1 MKKNISIN
9 LFGELYN
16 IDEDAYA
23 LLGNYL
29 DNMKSYF
36 SKRDGGDEIAD
47 DIEHRVAEHMWALK
61 DRGQNAVDIDTV
73 KKMIESIGDPTQ
85 MDDAADNAS
94 GAGEAKEGATGGAE
108 AAAPRAKKK
117 GFFRPVSDYV
127 GSHRFYRDGK
137 EKMAGGVIS
146 GLCHYCGGGDPLVWR
161 LLTALVL
168 IVTCTQLDSDEY
180 WFISHVCLWVF
191 WAIIVIYVLLWL
203 LAPMARTT
211 EERLCMKGEEVTPES
226 ISRAVID
233 EAAEKETARTP
244 RRGFTVVSRVGE
256 VLGFA
261 LRSILFI
268 LFALFSAVAFIFM
281 LLGIFF
287 AVGSTDLPKLIIHDD
302 NFFDIAAHLPMFGV
316 CWVILGA
323 CCLLATLLPF
333 VCVLRTFAPNVKPM
347 SFNVRASLT
356 VAWLLAASI
365 AMLTPVCMSF
375 VEDYKWQTE
384 RERNAQSDGC
394 AQTDSIQCD
403 SLENE
408 GESQAQPTEES
419 QR

>member
-61 DRGQNAVDIDTV
+61 DQGQKAVDVDTV
-73 KKMIESIGDPTQ
+73 KKVIESIGDPTQ
-85 MDDAADNAS
+85 MDDDADNANDT
-94 GAGEAKEGATGGAE
+94 EADKQTATGEAE
-108 AAAPRAKKK
+108 AAASCAKKK
-117 GFFRPVSDYV
+117 GFFRKFRDYAV
-127 GSHRFYRDGK
+127 AHRFYRDGK

-146 GLCHYCGGGDPLVWR
+146 GLCHYFDCGDPLVWR

-168 IVTCTQLDSDEY
+168 IVTATQLGSDGCGFVY
-180 WFISHVCLWVF
+180 HVCLWGF
-191 WAIIVIYVLLWL
+191 WSVIVLYVLLWL
-203 LAPMARTT
+203 LAPMAKTA

-244 RRGFTVVSRVGE
+244 RRGFTVMARVGE
-256 VLGFA
+256 VIGFA

-268 LFALFSAVAFIFM
+268 LFALSSAAAFIFM
-281 LLGIFF
+281 LSGIFF
-287 AVGSTDLPKLIIHDD
+287 AVGMTDIPKLFIDDD

-316 CWVILGA
+316 CWVILGV
-323 CCLLATLLPF
+323 CCLVATLLPF
-333 VCVLRTFAPNVKPM
+333 VGVLRSFMTNVKPM
-347 SFNVRASLT
+347 SDNVRVSLI

-365 AMLTPVCMSF
+365 AMLTPACMSI
-375 VEDYKWQTE
+375 VDDNTCKIECSSDAQDTDYE
-384 RERNAQSDGC
+384 
-394 AQTDSIQCD
+394 QTDSIQCD
-403 SLENE
+403 STENE
-408 GESQAQPTEES
+408 VETQEQPTEE
-419 QR
+419 QQ